1 MTTSARAEVAAGFRA
16 VEIVPAGAGRL
27 RVACACGH
35 HGPSLDAV
43 YARALVASVRR
54 HEARCTGRTR

>member
-1 MTTSARAEVAAGFRA
+1 MTPAAPRPTA
-16 VEIVPAGAGRL
+16 IVPAGAGRL

-43 YARALVASVRR
+43 YARALAASVRR